1 MKMRLNNIILINRIK
16 KYFYD
21 ILLKLLKTS
30 VVYLLNI

>member
-21 ILLKLLKTS
+21 GYFIKVVKNISSLLT
-30 VVYLLNI
+30 